1 MKIATA
7 NPDKTKELFKLLMAA
22 AWLDGEIQVEEREY
36 LHKMAQENDL
46 SDDPEIRALL
56 SEAKQIPISD
66 CYEWAKAYVGE
77 NPGQTHYEELLE
89 SLSALIYSDG
99 DVHTEEAKFL
109 VELQQLD
116 PATTEPQSI
125 FDGILKTVQK
135 AYRSAL
141 KNQS

>member
-1 MKIATA
+1 MKAATE
-7 NPDKTKELFKLLMAA
+7 NPHKIKDLFKLLMAA

-36 LHKMAQENDL
+36 LHKMAREHDL

-56 SEAKQIPISD
+56 SEAKQIPIAE
-66 CYEWAKAYVGE
+66 CHAWAKTYLGD
-77 NPGQTHYEELLE
+77 NPGQTNYEELLE

-116 PATTEPQSI
+116 PATTAPQSI

-135 AYRSAL
+135 AYRAAL
-141 KNQS
+141 KKQS

>member
-1 MKIATA
+1 MKTATA
-7 NPDKTKELFKLLMAA
+7 NPHKTKELFKLLMAA
-22 AWLDGEIQVEEREY
+22 AWLDGEIQIEEREY
-36 LHKMAQENDL
+36 LHKMAQENAL
-46 SDDPEIRALL
+46 CDDPEIRALL

-66 CYEWAKAYVGE
+66 CYEWAKAYLGD

-116 PATTEPQSI
+116 PATTAPQSI

-141 KNQS
+141 KKQS

>member
-1 MKIATA
+1 MNTATA
-7 NPDKTKELFKLLMAA
+7 NPNKTKELFKLLMAA

-36 LHKMAQENDL
+36 LHKTAEENAL
-46 SDDPEIRALL
+46 SDDAEIKALL
-56 SEAKQIPISD
+56 LEAKQIPISD
-66 CYEWAKAYVGE
+66 CYEWAQAYLGE
-77 NPGQTHYEELLE
+77 NPSQTDYEELLE

-116 PATTEPQSI
+116 PATTAPHSI

-135 AYRSAL
+135 VYRAAL
-141 KNQS
+141 KKQS